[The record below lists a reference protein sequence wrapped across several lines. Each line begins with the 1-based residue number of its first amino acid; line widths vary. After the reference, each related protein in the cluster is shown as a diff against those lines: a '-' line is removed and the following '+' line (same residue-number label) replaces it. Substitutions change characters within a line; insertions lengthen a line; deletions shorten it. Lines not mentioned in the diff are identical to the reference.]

1 MKPFP
6 EPELKR
12 RWFAGVRTKEVSLL
26 FHDSPTVCIRQSF
39 ARLSG
44 EESEEEDHPTQP
56 PHFKCSMEKLPWFPN
71 SVSAFAGIS
80 NDLKGV

>member
-1 MKPFP
+1 
-6 EPELKR
+6 
-12 RWFAGVRTKEVSLL
+12 
-26 FHDSPTVCIRQSF
+26 VCIRQSF